1 MKRTLFK
8 AGLCA
13 AAASALFFNEKK
25 WENRLLKERADF
37 DIQKEILLNKINQLE
52 NRDTS
57 FRFYEHFAN
66 GADYKTI
73 KAIEQR
79 TFVRPQNNIYAQYR
93 PKALS
98 AEVIENNYATM
109 AKICTTPT
117 LNLGADR
124 HWKPFRPATAFR
136 IFWKTAAALCK
147 RRLT

>member
-79 TFVRPQNNIYAQYR
+79 TLYGRRTTFTPNTV
-93 PKALS
+93 PKHFLP
-98 AEVIENNYATM
+98 
-109 AKICTTPT
+109 K
-117 LNLGADR
+117 
-124 HWKPFRPATAFR
+124 
-136 IFWKTAAALCK
+136 
-147 RRLT
+147 

>member
-79 TFVRPQNNIYAQYR
+79 TFVRPQNTPNTV
-93 PKALS
+93 PKHFLP
-98 AEVIENNYATM
+98 
-109 AKICTTPT
+109 K
-117 LNLGADR
+117 
-124 HWKPFRPATAFR
+124 
-136 IFWKTAAALCK
+136 
-147 RRLT
+147 